1 MDKVEVKA
9 IGITQSADSPNA
21 FALIL
26 KEKDGT
32 RSLPIIIG
40 PFEAQS
46 IALVLEGLTTPR
58 PLTHDLMRNLI
69 EKLDARV
76 EEVYINDLRDGTFYA
91 RIVFE
96 DPPIDI
102 DARPSDAV
110 ALALRCQVPIFVNSE
125 ILDQAGITLNEK
137 YRDIEPRSE
146 SDIFG
151 KPEEEEEEEFD
162 ITKKIEREQPKT
174 KVEIL
179 QEKLEKA
186 IKEENYELAAKIR
199 DELKKILKS

>member
-9 IGITQSADSPNA
+9 IGITQSPDSPNA
-21 FALIL
+21 YALIL
-26 KEKDGT
+26 REKNGT

-40 PFEAQS
+40 TFEAQA

-58 PLTHDLMRNLI
+58 PLTHDLMRNIL
-69 EKLDARV
+69 EKLDAKI

-91 RIVFE
+91 RIIFE
-96 DPPIDI
+96 DPPLDI

-110 ALALRCQVPIFVNSE
+110 ALALRCQVPIYVNNE
-125 ILDQAGITLNEK
+125 ILEQAGITFGERQK
-137 YRDIEPRSE
+137 DIEERTE

-151 KPEEEEEEEFD
+151 TSEEEEEDFD
-162 ITKKIEREQPKT
+162 FTRRIERERPKSR
-174 KVEIL
+174 VERL
-179 QEKLEKA
+179 QEELEKA

-199 DELKKILKS
+199 DEIKKILKS

>member
-69 EKLDARV
+69 EKLDAQV

-96 DPPIDI
+96 DPPIDV

-137 YRDIEPRSE
+137 YRDFEPRTE